1 MKLTFTRRHLTAGIL
16 AVALVAG
23 AVGCGGD
30 DSSSDLSRDE
40 LLAILA
46 AAQIDQNLV
55 TDLTDEQLG
64 DVVDQL
70 LQGLDQ
76 ADQPSSTDSTV
87 AGTEPVVVDSQPA
100 PVDSMAPT
108 DDGQTMETEEEQGD
122 APTPSSLVIITL
134 PNQITIPIGNIMNI
148 VSTLAIA
155 DLAVA
160 DEGGIRTFSIT
171 VTEAG
176 LGVDDISSVKVKWVV
191 DGFETPLTAQKSS
204 DVSAT
209 KSIWTVKAEAGPA
222 NLIVTA
228 RDENGK
234 EVSRS
239 FVLSK

>member
-100 PVDSMAPT
+100 PVDSTVPT

>member
-1 MKLTFTRRHLTAGIL
+1 MKLTLTRRHLTAGIL

-100 PVDSMAPT
+100 PVDSTAPT

>member
-1 MKLTFTRRHLTAGIL
+1 MKLTFTRRHLTAGIF

-100 PVDSMAPT
+100 PVDSTVPT
-108 DDGQTMETEEEQGD
+108 DDGQTMETEEEQVD

-148 VSTLAIA
+148 VSTLAIT

>member
-100 PVDSMAPT
+100 PVDSTAPT

>member
-100 PVDSMAPT
+100 PVDSTVPT
-108 DDGQTMETEEEQGD
+108 DDGQTMETEEEQDD